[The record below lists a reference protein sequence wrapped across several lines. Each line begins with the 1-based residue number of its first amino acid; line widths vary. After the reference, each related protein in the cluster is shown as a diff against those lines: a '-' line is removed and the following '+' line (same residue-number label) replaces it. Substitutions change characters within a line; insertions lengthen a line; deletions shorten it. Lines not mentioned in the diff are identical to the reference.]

1 MTKFFRLVC
10 ATCIACT
17 LHFSVSAQSLSINT
31 DGSTA
36 DASALLDVK
45 STAKGILVPR
55 MNKTERNAIASPATG
70 LMVFQNAPDSV
81 GFYYY
86 NGTSWL
92 WLATANSNVGWLTTG
107 NAGIDPTN
115 NFLGTTDANSLRL
128 RYNNIFSGQIND
140 STTYLGYKA
149 GLTNPAL
156 AHNIGIGP
164 AALQNNTTTYN
175 IAIGD
180 SALYGNTAGGVI
192 GIGYRALM
200 MNNAFDNIAIGYNA
214 LDSNTTG
221 NRNVAIGNHALRK
234 NKTGN
239 VSVAIGYG
247 ALANSVG
254 VFNTAVGDASL
265 FNSTTGYSN
274 TAIGS
279 NVMGFN
285 TSGYANTAMGV
296 NSMFNN
302 VAGFSNTAIGY
313 QSLFLNDSTSG
324 NTAVGLYSMYSHKK
338 NTNNTAVGLEV
349 MQYDSAGSL
358 NTAAGW
364 RALRNNKSGVENV
377 AFGVGAL
384 EQNTSGSYNVTAGRS
399 AGFFNDSS
407 DYTTSIGHS
416 ALAYSNRSYTTALG
430 AFAGNFNSYSSTNI
444 TQGAE
449 NTMLGYSALTGN
461 AFGSQNVAIGFK
473 AAAIFEP
480 NTFYSGTSPS
490 RNVAI
495 GDSAY
500 NQGRGNDVVAI
511 GYRALSKSTTNHH
524 QSVAVG
530 SRALLNAIAS
540 YPNTAVGYSSQD
552 SATTAGANTSLGSYS
567 LMSNKIGGNNTAIG
581 NAAMME
587 AYNPS
592 GFAYPYDNT
601 AVGNDALRLTRY
613 YGHVAVGAG
622 ALRNDTSG
630 VYNTAIGNVSMYN
643 NLSGS
648 VNVGV
653 GVSTLR
659 SNTTGSG
666 NTALGANNMYNHKTG
681 DYNTSAGYESMFTDT
696 TGSLNTAIGWRSLR
710 YVGNGYENTALGVGT
725 LEFTDS
731 AYANTAVGRGAL
743 IGSFASTSDLTFNTV
758 MGWYAGANM
767 SNVYEATAIGMQAGY
782 NNRGYQN
789 TFIGANSGVG
799 FSGSNVTGIENTGM
813 GAYTLSFNNTGKS
826 NTGVGLGALY
836 GNRSGNGS
844 VAVGTRAL
852 ANGNSYS
859 YNIAIGDSAMYG
871 NNADENVAIGTFSMR
886 NNNTGT
892 QNTTLG
898 NYALQITNT
907 GNYNVAIGHQ
917 ALQVSNA
924 NGNTAVGFT
933 AGSTNTSG
941 TFNTLLGYNADVSAS
956 NFTNAAAIGSNAFVA
971 QSNSMVLGS
980 INGINGAVATVN
992 VGIGENTPNARL
1004 HIKRNGTGGSIYH
1017 GSSSMII
1024 EDNTSSYVQFSNPT
1038 ANETGFLSGNAL
1050 TSIRSAIIFTADSS
1064 VQLRAGG
1071 NTTRIH
1077 VDNNGFIG
1085 IGTTA
1090 PLTKLHIY
1098 ESTSTSV
1105 NLRVASVSTS
1115 FEPGIELM
1123 KTGAGSD
1130 WRIKTATTGNLV
1142 FTRSV
1147 DDLVTPIDEYEMSST
1162 SLRPFTD
1169 GSNTLGTATNRWST
1183 VYSTVGAINTSDARD
1198 KENIS
1203 DLNYGLNEIMKLRP
1217 VSFTWKENPQWGK
1230 KIGFI
1235 AQEVKPVLSEVVQV
1249 GTLKNKIEA
1258 KNDQGNSLTPNS
1270 DKLGIYYSDIIPV
1283 TVKAIQEQQLLIN
1296 KQQRTIDNQQKAIAE
1311 LMERIKKLENK

>member
-1 MTKFFRLVC
+1 MTKFLRLVF
-10 ATCIACT
+10 ATCIAFT
-17 LHFSVSAQSLSINT
+17 LHFSASSQSLSINT
-31 DGSTA
+31 DGSSA
-36 DASALLDVK
+36 DASAMLDVK
-45 STAKGILVPR
+45 STVKGILVPR
-55 MNKTERNAIASPATG
+55 MNKTERNAIAAPATG

-92 WLATANSNVGWLTTG
+92 WLATANNNVGWLTTG
-107 NAGIDPTN
+107 NAGIDPVN

-164 AALQNNTTTYN
+164 SALQNNNTTYN

-254 VFNTAVGDASL
+254 VFNTAVGDATL
-265 FNSTTGYSN
+265 FNNTTGYSN

-279 NVMGFN
+279 NVMDFN
-285 TSGYANTAMGV
+285 TTGYANTAMGV
-296 NSMFNN
+296 NSMYNN

-313 QSLFLNDSTSG
+313 QSLFQNDSTSG

-338 NTNNTAVGLEV
+338 NANNTSIGLES
-349 MQYDSAGSL
+349 MQFDSAGSL

-364 RALRNNKSGVENV
+364 RALRNNKTGVENV
-377 AFGVGAL
+377 AMGVGAL
-384 EQNTSGSYNVTAGRS
+384 EQNTGGSYNIAAGRS
-399 AGFFNDSS
+399 AGFFNDTA

-552 SATTAGANTSLGSYS
+552 SATTAGANTSMGSYS

-587 AYNPS
+587 AYNPA
-592 GFAYPYDNT
+592 GLPYPYDNT
-601 AVGNDALRLTRY
+601 AVGNDALRFTRY
-613 YGHVAVGAG
+613 YGHVAIGAG

-648 VNVGV
+648 LNVAV

-659 SNTTGSG
+659 SNTTGWG
-666 NTALGANNMYNHKTG
+666 NTALGTNTMYNHKTG
-681 DYNTSAGYESMFTDT
+681 DNNSAIGYESMLNDT
-696 TGSLNTAIGWRSLR
+696 AGAYNTAMGWRSLKNVQR
-710 YVGNGYENTALGVGT
+710 GWENTALGVGAI
-725 LEFTDS
+725 EYSDS
-731 AYANTAVGRGAL
+731 SYYNTALGRGAM
-743 IGSFASTSDLTFNTV
+743 IAKGGRFNTV
-758 MGWYAGANM
+758 VGFFASGDYIGLPTTNYYMNEATIVGAYAGYRNTG
-767 SNVYEATAIGMQAGY
+767 N
-782 NNRGYQN
+782 QN
-789 TFIGANSGVG
+789 TFVGSNSGFGVTDTL
-799 FSGSNVTGIENTGM
+799 TGIENTGL
-813 GAYTLSFNNTGKS
+813 GAYTLTYNTSGKS
-826 NTGVGLGALY
+826 NTAVGMGALY
-836 GNRSGNGS
+836 GNQTGNGS

-852 ANGNSYS
+852 GNGGAFN

-871 NNADENVAIGTFSMR
+871 NNANENVAIGTFAMR
-886 NNNTGT
+886 FNNTGT

-898 NYALQITNT
+898 NYALQNTNT

-917 ALQVSNA
+917 ALLSSNA
-924 NGNTAVGFT
+924 NGNTAMGFT
-933 AGSTNTSG
+933 AGSTNTTG
-941 TFNTLLGYNADVSAS
+941 TFNTLLGYNADVSAT
-956 NFTNAAAIGSNAFVA
+956 NLTNAAAIGSNALIA
-971 QSNSMVLGS
+971 QSNSLILGS
-980 INGINGAVATVN
+980 INGINGATADTR
-992 VGIGENTPNARL
+992 VGIGTTTPDSTFSVADKFLVGNS
-1004 HIKRNGTGGSIYH
+1004 GTVQY
-1017 GSSSMII
+1017 
-1024 EDNTSSYVQFSNPT
+1024 DNTVPVMNYMFKSGTTNADRMVIAHSPGASTWGLQYQDATDQFN
-1038 ANETGFLSGNAL
+1038 FLGAAASRLTIELGSG
-1050 TSIRSAIIFTADSS
+1050 
-1064 VQLRAGG
+1064 Q
-1071 NTTRIH
+1071 
-1077 VDNNGFIG
+1077 IG
-1085 IGTTA
+1085 IGTAA
-1090 PLTKLHIY
+1090 PSTKLHIY
-1098 ESTSTSV
+1098 ESTNANV
-1105 NLRVASVSTS
+1105 NLRVASVSS
-1115 FEPGIELM
+1115 GFEPGIELL

-1162 SLRPFTD
+1162 ALRPFTD

-1249 GTLKNKIEA
+1249 GTLKTKAEA
-1258 KNDQGNSLTPNS
+1258 KNDQGNALNKNS

-1296 KQQRTIDNQQKAIAE
+1296 KQQKTIDSQQKAIAE